1 MYINFTWI
9 IFKFWTFHFIVDPNH
24 GRRGLNKEKEF
35 THLKKKTFKSY
46 LVNFRSLKTGSMNPH
61 PKPWKLWCK
70 LFSCIIKLWPVLT
83 VLRMSPDLYYP
94 LETENLQLSSC
105 SHMLKDKLGNP
116 LHISQ
121 SEMICFV
128 KIYFKKW
135 FFFSHSNHL
144 TDLWLKKSLLR
155 YKIK

>member
-1 MYINFTWI
+1 MNISFYCRSES
-9 IFKFWTFHFIVDPNH
+9 WTKRIEQRKRIYTF
-24 GRRGLNKEKEF
+24 
-35 THLKKKTFKSY
+35 KKKTFKSY

-121 SEMICFV
+121 SEILCFV

-135 FFFSHSNHL
+135 FFSL
-144 TDLWLKKSLLR
+144 TQ
-155 YKIK
+155 IN